1 MEFFDRIT
9 RLASR
14 LPQQL
19 PVIKTEEA
27 TKNALVM
34 PLINALGYNVFDPL
48 EVIPEFTADVG
59 TKKGEKVDYAITLDG
74 KPMILIECKTVG
86 STLSLNHAS
95 QLYRYFSVTDARFAV
110 LTNGTDYWFYTDL
123 EAPNRMDDKPFFEFS
138 MFDVT
143 ERSMLELEK
152 FSRGS
157 FNLDNIL
164 SNARE
169 LKYLK
174 LLTKAISAEM
184 DSPSE
189 ELIRYF
195 AGRVYAGQFRG
206 AVKDQF
212 ANLVKTAFR
221 DVVRDQL
228 NARLKTALDPT
239 AVTMST
245 VPLASDPVS
254 TTPAT
259 KEEDGVETTVE
270 ELEGFHIVRAILAKD
285 YDPSRIVLR
294 DAKSYA
300 AILLDDNNRRPICR
314 LHFNAGQKYLGLLD
328 DAKVETRIPIASPV
342 AIYAHAAELLAA
354 AHRYDVKGNPKE
366 PATDTA

>member
-19 PVIKTEEA
+19 AVLKTEEA

-48 EVIPEFTADVG
+48 EVVPEFTADVG
-59 TKKGEKVDYAITLDG
+59 TKKGEKVDYAITIDG

-123 EAPNRMDDKPFFEFS
+123 ESPNRMDDRPFFEFS
-138 MFDVT
+138 MYDVS

-152 FSRGS
+152 FSRAN

-174 LLTKAISAEM
+174 LLTKAIITEM
-184 DSPSE
+184 ESPSE
-189 ELIRYF
+189 EIVRLF
-195 AGRVYAGQFRG
+195 ANRVYTGQFRG
-206 AVKDQF
+206 GVKDQF
-212 ANLVKTAFR
+212 TGLLTTAFR

-228 NARLKTALDPT
+228 NARLKTALDGNAHSAP
-239 AVTMST
+239 A
-245 VPLASDPVS
+245 PVS
-254 TTPAT
+254 APAADPAAATASEGGIETTP
-259 KEEDGVETTVE
+259 E

-285 YDPSRIVLR
+285 FDPSRIVFR

-314 LHFNAGQKYLGLLD
+314 LHFNYSQKYLGLLNE
-328 DAKVETRIPIASPV
+328 AKEETRIPLTALRD
-342 AIYAHAAELLAA
+342 IYSHAGELLAA
-354 AHRYDVKGNPKE
+354 AHRYDAKAVVKE
-366 PATDTA
+366 TL